1 VFVPPNATR
10 SVGGGVMITIFSRN
24 SRRNAKWLSASCQVE
39 EGTEHVSSENSSAK
53 PFARCDER
61 YDTEQGGKTL
71 LLAAD
76 FENTGAR
83 CIRQTS
89 D

>member
-1 VFVPPNATR
+1 MFVPPNATR
-10 SVGGGVMITIFSRN
+10 SVSGGVLITIFSTN
-24 SRRNAKWLSASCQVE
+24 STRNAEWLRASCQVE
-39 EGTEHVSSENSSAK
+39 EGTEHVSSEISSAK

-61 YDTEQGGKTL
+61 KDTEQVGKTL

-76 FENTGAR
+76 FENTGAQ